1 MIIHVKQNLEDPVSY
16 EMRTITEDM
25 TCFEDYF
32 DAIHESVSDSPL
44 DWWSKIDWKAEF
56 LNCYVSTDPERFDS
70 KTRRAALYPLDVSF
84 VPDDTAMWG
93 LRLRRKSHVH
103 LCQIQPRK
111 R

>member
-1 MIIHVKQNLEDPVSY
+1 MIFYVKQHLEDPVSY
-16 EMRTITEDM
+16 EMRTMTEDM

-70 KTRRAALYPLDVSF
+70 KSRRAALYPSKVSI
-84 VPDDTAMWG
+84 VPDDTTTWG
-93 LRLRRKSHVH
+93 LRFSMHFTFKPP
-103 LCQIQPRK
+103 ID
-111 R
+111 